1 MRRKTPLVLL
11 LVVWSLLSLPA
22 EAWATADGEQPAG
35 PVHLRVS
42 VDRDEISIGD
52 HLRYTLTISAE
63 PGVEVSVP
71 LFHERIGEF
80 DIIDFGREPDQPQ
93 ADRTVL
99 TQWYTLTIF
108 TTGYQMLPAPRL
120 SYTRPD
126 GSRHEVT
133 GEALRVH
140 VASLLTQEGQ
150 PTDIRD
156 IKPPEDVPFNW
167 WPVLVG
173 GAVLV
178 GLVGLGLALSYFL
191 NRFRRAAVL
200 PPRPAHE
207 VAIEALSH
215 LRAKRLPQAGQFEAY
230 YIALSAIVRTYLE
243 DGLRVRAPEM
253 TTEEFLMAV
262 TRDSSAPRSRSA
274 RRPPKGRVRQIPLSG
289 ADPAVLPSPQPLSQG
304 ERGSRPTLAPWERVV
319 LNLPKGR
326 VRARTDGPEEAINP
340 SRLPSAH
347 RYLLGTFLAQA
358 DLVKFARHRPSLDES
373 DAAYEAAKRFVEE
386 TRPGRAQTLADEH
399 NRPQEERHA
408 AA

>member
-1 MRRKTPLVLL
+1 MPSKLYKAAGTFTLFAREVLL
-11 LVVWSLLSLPA
+11 ALLIAAWPLLNLPSVVRA
-22 EAWATADGEQPAG
+22 AMDGEKPTG
-35 PVHLRVS
+35 PVDLQTS
-42 VDRDEISIGD
+42 VDRDEITIGD
-52 HLRYTLTISAE
+52 HLRYTITISVE
-63 PGVEVSVP
+63 TGVDVSVP
-71 LFHERIGEF
+71 LFHERIGDF
-80 DIIDFGREPDQPQ
+80 DIIDFGRVPDQPQ
-93 ADRTVL
+93 AERTTI

-108 TTGYQMLPAPRL
+108 TTGYHLLPAPRV
-120 SYTRPD
+120 SYTTSD
-126 GSRHEVT
+126 GTQYEAT

-173 GAVLV
+173 GAILV
-178 GLVGLGLALSYFL
+178 ALIGIGLALYYFL

-207 VAIEALSH
+207 VALEALSH

-230 YIALSAIVRTYLE
+230 YVALSAIVRTYLE
-243 DGLRVRAPEM
+243 DGLQVRAPEM

-274 RRPPKGRVRQIPLSG
+274 RRPPKGRG
-289 ADPAVLPSPQPLSQG
+289 G
-304 ERGSRPTLAPWERVV
+304 H
-319 LNLPKGR
+319 
-326 VRARTDGPEEAINP
+326 P
-340 SRLPSAH
+340 SRLPSTH
-347 RYLLGTFLAQA
+347 QHLLGTFLAQA

-373 DAAYEAAKRFVEE
+373 DVAYEAAKRFVDE
-386 TRPGRAQTLADEH
+386 TRPENAQALADE
-399 NRPQEERHA
+399 RDWPQEERHA

>member
-1 MRRKTPLVLL
+1 MRRPPRKRVNVPSKLYKAAGTFTLFARKTPLPLL
-11 LVVWSLLSLPA
+11 LAVWSLLSLPSVN
-22 EAWATADGEQPAG
+22 WATVDGEKPTG

-42 VDRDEISIGD
+42 VDREEITIGD

-63 PGVEVSVP
+63 TGVDVSVP
-71 LFHERIGEF
+71 LFHERIGDF

-93 ADRTVL
+93 AERTIL
-99 TQWYTLTIF
+99 TRWYTLTIF
-108 TTGYQMLPAPRL
+108 TTGYHMLPAPRV
-120 SYTRPD
+120 SYITPD
-126 GSRHEVT
+126 GSRHET
-133 GEALRVH
+133 IGESLRVH

-178 GLVGLGLALSYFL
+178 ALTGIGMALSYFL

-207 VAIEALSH
+207 VALEALSH

-230 YIALSAIVRTYLE
+230 YVALSAIVRTYLE
-243 DGLRVRAPEM
+243 DGLQVRAPEM
-253 TTEEFLMAV
+253 TTEEFLIAV
-262 TRDSSAPRSRSA
+262 TRVSSAPRSRSA
-274 RRPPKGRVRQIPLSG
+274 RRPPKGRGGDHPGCLP
-289 ADPAVLPSPQPLSQG
+289 PAHQ
-304 ERGSRPTLAPWERVV
+304 R
-319 LNLPKGR
+319 
-326 VRARTDGPEEAINP
+326 
-340 SRLPSAH
+340 
-347 RYLLGTFLAQA
+347 LLGTFLAQA

-373 DAAYEAAKRFVEE
+373 DAAYEAAKRFVDE
-386 TRPGRAQTLADEH
+386 TRPGPAQTLVDGH
-399 NRPQEERHA
+399 KQLQEDRHA

>member
-1 MRRKTPLVLL
+1 MRRPPHERVNVSSKLYKAAGTFTLFARKTPLVLL
-11 LVVWSLLSLPA
+11 LAVWSLLSLPS
-22 EAWATADGEQPAG
+22 ETWAAADGEKPTG

-42 VDRDEISIGD
+42 VDREEITIGD

-63 PGVEVSVP
+63 PGVDVTVP
-71 LFHERIGEF
+71 LFHERIGDF

-93 ADRTVL
+93 AERTIL

-108 TTGYQMLPAPRL
+108 TTGYHMLPAPRL
-120 SYTRPD
+120 SYTTPD
-126 GSRHEVT
+126 GSRHEAT

-140 VASLLTQEGQ
+140 VASLLAQEGQ

-156 IKPPEDVPFNW
+156 VKPPEDVPFNW

-178 GLVGLGLALSYFL
+178 ALTGIGMALSYFL

-207 VAIEALSH
+207 VALEALSH

-230 YIALSAIVRTYLE
+230 YVALSAIVRTYLE
-243 DGLRVRAPEM
+243 DGLQVRAPEM
-253 TTEEFLMAV
+253 TTEEFLVAV
-262 TRDSSAPRSRSA
+262 THAPRSA
-274 RRPPKGRVRQIPLSG
+274 RRPPKGRG
-289 ADPAVLPSPQPLSQG
+289 
-304 ERGSRPTLAPWERVV
+304 
-319 LNLPKGR
+319 GR
-326 VRARTDGPEEAINP
+326 P
-340 SRLPSAH
+340 SRLPPAH
-347 RYLLGTFLAQA
+347 QHLLGTFLAQA

-373 DAAYEAAKRFVEE
+373 DAAYEAAKRFVDE
-386 TRPGRAQTLADEH
+386 TRPGHAQTLADGH
-399 NRPQEERHA
+399 DQRQEDRHA

>member
-1 MRRKTPLVLL
+1 MRRPREVPLVLL
-11 LVVWSLLSLPA
+11 LAVWSLLSLPS
-22 EAWATADGEQPAG
+22 ETWAAADGEQPTG

-63 PGVEVSVP
+63 TGVDVSVP

-93 ADRTVL
+93 ADRTIL

-108 TTGYQMLPAPRL
+108 TTGYHMLPAPRL

-126 GSRHEVT
+126 GSRHEAT

-156 IKPPEDVPFNW
+156 VKPPEDVPFNW

-178 GLVGLGLALSYFL
+178 GLIGIGMALSYFL
-191 NRFRRAAVL
+191 NRFRRAAAL

-207 VAIEALSH
+207 VALEALSH

-230 YIALSAIVRTYLE
+230 YVALSAIVRTYLE
-243 DGLRVRAPEM
+243 DGLQVRAPEM

-262 TRDSSAPRSRSA
+262 THDTYS
-274 RRPPKGRVRQIPLSG
+274 
-289 ADPAVLPSPQPLSQG
+289 
-304 ERGSRPTLAPWERVV
+304 
-319 LNLPKGR
+319 
-326 VRARTDGPEEAINP
+326 

-347 RYLLGTFLAQA
+347 QRLLGTFLAQA

-386 TRPGRAQTLADEH
+386 TRPGRAQTLADKH
-399 NRPQEERHA
+399 NQRQEERHA

>member
-1 MRRKTPLVLL
+1 MRRPPRERVNVPAALYNLEGTFTLFARKTPLTLL
-11 LVVWSLLSLPA
+11 LAVWSLLSLPS
-22 EAWATADGEQPAG
+22 EAWAAVDGERPTG

-42 VDRDEISIGD
+42 VDQEEITIGD
-52 HLRYTLTISAE
+52 HLRYTVTISAE
-63 PGVEVSVP
+63 TDVDVSVP
-71 LFHERIGEF
+71 LFHERIGDF

-93 ADRTVL
+93 AERTIL

-108 TTGYQMLPAPRL
+108 TTGYHMLPAPRL
-120 SYTRPD
+120 SYTTPD
-126 GSRHEVT
+126 GSRHEAT

-167 WPVLVG
+167 WSALMG

-178 GLVGLGLALSYFL
+178 VLIGIGMALYYFL

-207 VAIEALSH
+207 VTLEALSH

-230 YIALSAIVRTYLE
+230 YVALSAIVRTYLE
-243 DGLRVRAPEM
+243 DGLQVHAPEM

-262 TRDSSAPRSRSA
+262 TRDIR
-274 RRPPKGRVRQIPLSG
+274 
-289 ADPAVLPSPQPLSQG
+289 
-304 ERGSRPTLAPWERVV
+304 
-319 LNLPKGR
+319 
-326 VRARTDGPEEAINP
+326 P
-340 SRLPSAH
+340 SRLPPAH
-347 RYLLGTFLAQA
+347 QHLLGTFLAQA

-373 DAAYEAAKRFVEE
+373 DAAYEAAKRFVDE
-386 TRPGRAQTLADEH
+386 TRPGHAQTLADGY
-399 NRPQEERHA
+399 NQRQEDRHA

>member
-1 MRRKTPLVLL
+1 MRRPPRERVHVPSKLYRAAGTFTLFARKTPLALL
-11 LVVWSLLSLPA
+11 LAVWSLLSLPS
-22 EAWATADGEQPAG
+22 ETWAAADGEKPTG

-42 VDRDEISIGD
+42 VDRDEITIGD

-63 PGVEVSVP
+63 PGVDVAAP
-71 LFHERIGEF
+71 LFHERVGDF
-80 DIIDFGREPDQPQ
+80 DIIDFGREPDQPR
-93 ADRTVL
+93 AERTIL

-108 TTGYQMLPAPRL
+108 TTGYHMLPAPRL
-120 SYTRPD
+120 SYTTPD
-126 GSRHEVT
+126 GSRHEAT

-156 IKPPEDVPFNW
+156 VKPPEDVPFNW

-178 GLVGLGLALSYFL
+178 ALTGIGMVLSYFL

-207 VAIEALSH
+207 VALEALSH

-230 YIALSAIVRTYLE
+230 YVALSAIVRTYLE
-243 DGLRVRAPEM
+243 DGLQVRAPEM
-253 TTEEFLMAV
+253 TTEEFLVAV
-262 TRDSSAPRSRSA
+262 THAPRSRSA
-274 RRPPKGRVRQIPLSG
+274 QRPPNGRG
-289 ADPAVLPSPQPLSQG
+289 G
-304 ERGSRPTLAPWERVV
+304 C
-319 LNLPKGR
+319 
-326 VRARTDGPEEAINP
+326 P
-340 SRLPSAH
+340 SRLPPAH
-347 RYLLGTFLAQA
+347 QHLLGAFLAQA

-373 DAAYEAAKRFVEE
+373 DAAYEAAKRFVDE
-386 TRPGRAQTLADEH
+386 TRPGHAQTLADGH
-399 NRPQEERHA
+399 NQLQEDRHA